1 MAARRNIPIALVLA
15 TCLPAACTPEAAPTA
30 DAHPFIPP
38 VTFVCGPDGGAG
50 AGTQGALRLVVAFKD
65 EHAEVTLPDGAVLTL
80 PQQRA
85 ASGFW
90 YATPRHELRGKGQEA
105 TWTVGRAAPL
115 ACRAEPAP
123 Y

>member
-1 MAARRNIPIALVLA
+1 MAAHRTIPIALMLA
-15 TCLPAACTPEAAPTA
+15 TALLTACEPDATPTA
-30 DAHPFIPP
+30 TATAHPFIPP
-38 VTFVCGPDGGAG
+38 VTFVCGPDGGAD
-50 AGTQGALRLVVAFKD
+50 AQSALRLVVAFKD
-65 EHAEVTLPDGAVLTL
+65 EHAEVTLPDGTRLTL

-115 ACRAEPAP
+115 ACRAEPPP